1 MRATLVPLLARAAPA
16 VRPSIAARSPSR
28 WVAMSAK
35 GKGKKGGDANDA
47 KDGYGGEA
55 SVGKATG
62 GQTSADALTAAALKE
77 AGISVILGSKS
88 FTRKAI
94 LKEMGIPYEV
104 AVADI
109 DEKAIGDRTDSPKDL
124 VMAIAVAKADAIV
137 KKMGEEL
144 GPDMDGQWP
153 IAKDTMLVTCD
164 QVVVHDGVVREK
176 PESKDQAR
184 EFIRGYGVSAPSTV
198 GATVVT
204 DLETGGR
211 CVAFDRSTVTFAPV
225 PEETVEFLVQEG
237 ECMNCAGGL
246 MAEHPKMAPLVTE
259 LNGAMD
265 SIMGLGKRVV
275 GGLLM
280 EALLDRK
287 LKGLSGGIK
296 KEFIP
301 EDQRVEKS

>member
-35 GKGKKGGDANDA
+35 GEGKKGGDANDA

-153 IAKDTMLVTCD
+153 IAKDTMLVTC
-164 QVVVHDGVVREK
+164 
-176 PESKDQAR
+176 
-184 EFIRGYGVSAPSTV
+184 
-198 GATVVT
+198 
-204 DLETGGR
+204 ETSQFPIGW
-211 CVAFDRSTVTFAPV
+211 
-225 PEETVEFLVQEG
+225 
-237 ECMNCAGGL
+237 
-246 MAEHPKMAPLVTE
+246 
-259 LNGAMD
+259 LNA
-265 SIMGLGKRVV
+265 
-275 GGLLM
+275 
-280 EALLDRK
+280 EALSNIANMFVTCDVSNRVISPLNVFLFPKPISFGYPLISVTK
-287 LKGLSGGIK
+287 LTSQFGIV
-296 KEFIP
+296 P
-301 EDQRVEKS
+301 

>member
-1 MRATLVPLLARAAPA
+1 MCIRD
-16 VRPSIAARSPSR
+16 S
-28 WVAMSAK
+28 
-35 GKGKKGGDANDA
+35 
-47 KDGYGGEA
+47 
-55 SVGKATG
+55 
-62 GQTSADALTAAALKE
+62 
-77 AGISVILGSKS
+77 
-88 FTRKAI
+88 
-94 LKEMGIPYEV
+94 PYEV

-137 KKMGEEL
+137 RKMAAEL

-176 PESKDQAR
+176 PESKDEAR

-198 GATVVT
+198 GAIVVT

-225 PEETVEFLVQEG
+225 PEEIVEFLVNEG

-246 MAEHPKMAPLVTE
+246 MVEHPKMAPLVTE
-259 LNGAMD
+259 LDGAMD

>member
-62 GQTSADALTAAALKE
+62 GQTSADALIAAALKE

-109 DEKAIGDRTDSPKDL
+109 DEKAIGDRTDFPKDL
-124 VMAIAVAKADAIV
+124 AMAIAVAKADAIV

-176 PESKDQAR
+176 PGVEG
-184 EFIRGYGVSAPSTV
+184 RGQGVHPRVRRPASSTV
-198 GATVVT
+198 GAIVVT
-204 DLETGGR
+204 DPETGGR
-211 CVAFDRSTVTFAPV
+211 CVAFDRSTVTPGCRSRRRPWSSSCRRAS
-225 PEETVEFLVQEG
+225 
-237 ECMNCAGGL
+237 A
-246 MAEHPKMAPLVTE
+246 
-259 LNGAMD
+259 
-265 SIMGLGKRVV
+265 
-275 GGLLM
+275 
-280 EALLDRK
+280 
-287 LKGLSGGIK
+287 
-296 KEFIP
+296 
-301 EDQRVEKS
+301 